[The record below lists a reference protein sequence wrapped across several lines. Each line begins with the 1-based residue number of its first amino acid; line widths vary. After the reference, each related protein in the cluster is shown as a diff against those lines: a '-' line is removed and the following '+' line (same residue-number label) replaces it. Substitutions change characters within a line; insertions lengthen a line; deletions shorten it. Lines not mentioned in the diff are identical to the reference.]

1 MRTIKSAAF
10 VIALVTF
17 SVSAKAAFIGVLPAT
32 PGGTDWQAYYDDQ
45 LGITW
50 AADAGVRSPDSWEN
64 PMAWAASLTIDGVT
78 GWRLP
83 SMDVNNNDVIADCT
97 TATQVDCKDNEY
109 GHLFYYGS
117 GTVFEAGV
125 TSTNPNPFDNIM
137 AGVYW
142 SGTEYAVNTA
152 GALGFNLR
160 DGGLESVSGKGSSRY
175 AWAVH
180 DGNVGVV
187 PVPAAVWLFGSALGL
202 LAWIRRKAT

>member
-1 MRTIKSAAF
+1 
-10 VIALVTF
+10 
-17 SVSAKAAFIGVLPAT
+17 
-32 PGGTDWQAYYDDQ
+32 
-45 LGITW
+45 
-50 AADAGVRSPDSWEN
+50 
-64 PMAWAASLTIDGVT
+64 MAWVASLTIDGVT